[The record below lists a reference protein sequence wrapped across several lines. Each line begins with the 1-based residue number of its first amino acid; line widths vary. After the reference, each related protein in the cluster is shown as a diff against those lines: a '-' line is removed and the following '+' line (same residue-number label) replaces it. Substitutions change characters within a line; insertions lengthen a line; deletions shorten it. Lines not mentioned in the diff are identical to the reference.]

1 MKKTETKENAKGKN
15 TKNKSKTLVLLD
27 SHAIIHRGYHALPD
41 FASSKGV
48 PTGALYGLSAMLIG
62 IIEKFNPDY
71 IIACYDLPQP
81 TYRHEAY
88 KEYKSGRK
96 KSDDELVEQLKL
108 SRKIFEYF
116 DIPMYDKPGFEAD
129 DMLGTIVEQT
139 KHMSDIRVII
149 ASGDMDTLQLVR
161 DKEVQVF
168 TLKKGIK
175 DTITYD
181 EDAVVERFG
190 FLPKYLPDY
199 KGLRGDPSDNI
210 IGISGI
216 GEKTA
221 TTLISHFKT
230 IEKIYEVLRGKEKEK
245 GEGKG
250 SGKNSKKKDKE
261 DKEEKVVDIKGVEE
275 FKKLGITD
283 RIIELLINGEE
294 EAVFSKMLATIRRDA
309 PINFVLPETS
319 WKESFDINKAQ
330 HIFDEFEFRTLG
342 QRLKNIVNKNAPNI
356 YGDSNLFGAQA
367 GSENSS
373 VVLQNKFAAERALKE
388 SEEKKATQDAIDSV
402 SEEQKKKLCIALW
415 VLNSSLTNPS
425 YEDVLKYTKSKRH
438 EDVEKYLLSEIEKQ
452 GLNRVLKDIEWP
464 LIPVVS
470 KMEEDGILLDKKY
483 LKKLSEDYHVELSRL
498 EKEIWEMAGREFNI
512 DSPKQL
518 GVIVFDEMKLGEGLG
533 SLRLKKTAS
542 GARSTKESELEKL
555 KGVHPVIDKILEYRE
570 LAKLLSTY
578 IDPLPTLTDPKDR
591 LHAIFLQA
599 GTTTGRMS
607 SQNPNLQNIP
617 IKTDLGRRVRGG
629 FIADKGTV
637 LLSFDYSQIELRI
650 AAICSGDKNLIDIF
664 KEGQDVHTGVA
675 SRVFKVKE
683 SEVTKD
689 MRRQAKVIN
698 FGILYGMGVNA
709 LRANLGST
717 KEEAQ
722 TFYNEY
728 FKTFSRLAEFLE
740 ETKRFAE
747 QNGFTET
754 LFGRRRYFEGIRSKL
769 PFIRAAAE
777 RMAINAPIQGTSA
790 DIIKI
795 SMRRIY
801 DLINDSK
808 NKEIFGKVK
817 MLIQVHDELVFEV
830 DNDEKFIKKIS
841 RKIQDI
847 MQDVLT
853 EEESRGVPVVTSA
866 NIGLNWGE
874 MKEIGSTS
882 E

>member
-1 MKKTETKENAKGKN
+1 MKKTEKT
-15 TKNKSKTLVLLD
+15 KTLVLLD

-41 FASSKGV
+41 FATSKGV

-71 IIACYDLPQP
+71 IVACYDLPQP

-88 KEYKSGRK
+88 KDYKAGRK
-96 KSDDELVEQLKL
+96 KSDGELVEQLKS
-108 SRKIFEYF
+108 SRKIFENF
-116 DIPMYDKPGFEAD
+116 NIPMYDKPGFEAD

-139 KHMSDIRVII
+139 KELSDLKIII

-175 DTITYD
+175 DTVTYD
-181 EDAVVERFG
+181 EDAVLERFG

-199 KGLRGDPSDNI
+199 KGLRGDTSDNI
-210 IGISGI
+210 IGIVGI

-230 IEKIYEVLRGKEKEK
+230 IENIYKSL
-245 GEGKG
+245 
-250 SGKNSKKKDKE
+250 KKD
-261 DKEEKVVDIKGVEE
+261 VSL

-283 RIIELLINGEE
+283 RIIELLKNGED
-294 EAVFSKMLATIRRDA
+294 EAIFSKMLATIRRDA
-309 PINFVLPETS
+309 PIKFELPEKT
-319 WKESFDINKAQ
+319 WKESFDLDRAEQVFN
-330 HIFDEFEFRTLG
+330 EFEFRTLG
-342 QRLKNIVNKNAPNI
+342 LRLKNIMKGNGVDFKE
-356 YGDSNLFGAQA
+356 GGLFGDTQA
-367 GSENSS
+367 VVEVSEDI
-373 VVLQNKFAAERALKE
+373 
-388 SEEKKATQDAIDSV
+388 T
-402 SEEQKKKLCIALW
+402 EEQKKKVCIALW

-425 YEDVLKYTKSKRH
+425 YEDVLKYTKSKKY
-438 EDVEKYLLSEIEKQ
+438 EDIEKYLLREIEKQ
-452 GLNRVLKDIEWP
+452 GLNKVLNEIELP

-483 LKKLSEDYHVELSRL
+483 LKKLSEEYHVELNRL
-498 EKEIWEMAGREFNI
+498 EKEIWKMAGREFNI

-518 GVIVFDEMKLGEGLG
+518 GVVIFDEMNLGEGMG
-533 SLRLKKTAS
+533 AKRLKKTAS

-578 IDPLPTLTDPKDR
+578 IDPLPLLTDSKDR
-591 LHAIFLQA
+591 LHAKFLQA

-617 IKTDLGRRVRGG
+617 TKTELGKRVRGG
-629 FIADKGTV
+629 FMADKGCV
-637 LLSFDYSQIELRI
+637 LLAFDYSQIELRI
-650 AAICSGDKNLIDIF
+650 AAIMSGDENLIEIF
-664 KEGQDVHTGVA
+664 KKGQDVHTGVA
-675 SRVFKVKE
+675 SKVFKVKE

-709 LRANLGST
+709 LKTNLGST
-717 KEEAQ
+717 KDEAQ
-722 TFYNEY
+722 LFYNEY
-728 FKTFSRLAEFLE
+728 FHTFSRVADFLE

-747 QNGFTET
+747 QNGYTET

-795 SMRRIY
+795 SMRKIFDY
-801 DLINDSK
+801 INDTK
-808 NKEIFGKVK
+808 NKEVYGKVK
-817 MLIQVHDELVFEV
+817 MLLQVHDELVFEV
-830 DNDEKFIKKIS
+830 EDDKDFIKKIS
-841 RKIQDI
+841 KKIQGI
-847 MQDVLT
+847 MQDILT
-853 EEESRGVPVVTSA
+853 EEQSKGVPIITSS

-874 MKEIGSTS
+874 MKDL
-882 E
+882 

>member
-1 MKKTETKENAKGKN
+1 MFLRSKIKVNRRRGKGVGHDRVLKTNKMEKKQNKN
-15 TKNKSKTLVLLD
+15 KTLVLLD

-41 FASSKGV
+41 FATSKGV
-48 PTGALYGLSAMLIG
+48 PTGALYGLSSMLIG
-62 IIEKFNPDY
+62 IIEKFSPDY
-71 IIACYDLPQP
+71 IVACYDLPQP

-88 KEYKSGRK
+88 KDYKAGRK
-96 KSDDELVEQLKL
+96 KSDDELVEQIKL
-108 SRKIFEYF
+108 SRKIFENF
-116 DIPMYDKPGFEAD
+116 NIPIYDKAGFEAD
-129 DMLGTIVEQT
+129 DILGTVVEQT
-139 KHMSDIRVII
+139 KNLPNLNIII

-181 EDAVVERFG
+181 EEAVVERFG

-221 TTLISHFKT
+221 TTLIGHFKT
-230 IEKIYEVLRGKEKEK
+230 IEGIYKAL
-245 GEGKG
+245 
-250 SGKNSKKKDKE
+250 KNPE
-261 DKEEKVVDIKGVEE
+261 Q

-294 EAVFSKMLATIRRDA
+294 EAMFSKMLATIRRDA
-309 PINFVLPETS
+309 PIDFKLPEKS
-319 WKESFDINKAQ
+319 WKESFDMKLAQ
-330 HIFDEFEFRTLG
+330 QVFDDFEFRNLG
-342 QRLKNIVNKNAPNI
+342 TRLKNILEKKGMNVSGTSSLFNNADLIEP
-356 YGDSNLFGAQA
+356 
-367 GSENSS
+367 SENIS
-373 VVLQNKFAAERALKE
+373 
-388 SEEKKATQDAIDSV
+388 D
-402 SEEQKKKLCIALW
+402 EQKKKLCIALW

-425 YEDVLKYTKSKRH
+425 YEDVLKYTKSKKYS
-438 EDVEKYLLSEIEKQ
+438 EAEKYLLSEIEKQ
-452 GLNRVLKDIEWP
+452 GLNGVLKDVEWP

-470 KMEEDGILLDKKY
+470 KMEQDGILLDKKY
-483 LKKLSEDYHVELSRL
+483 LKKLSDDYHKELSRL
-498 EKEIWEMAGREFNI
+498 EKEIWKMAGVEFNI

-518 GVIVFDEMKLGEGLG
+518 SGIIFDEMKLGEGLG
-533 SLRLKKTAS
+533 AKRLKKTPS
-542 GARSTKESELEKL
+542 GARSTKESELEKM
-555 KGVHPVIDKILEYRE
+555 KGVHPIIDKILEYRE

-578 IDPLPTLTDPKDR
+578 IDPMPTLTDAHDR
-591 LHAIFLQA
+591 LHANFLQA

-617 IKTDLGRRVRGG
+617 IKTELGRRVRGG
-629 FIADKGTV
+629 FIAEKGHV

-650 AAICSGDKNLIDIF
+650 AAILSGDKNLIDIF
-664 KEGQDVHTGVA
+664 NKGLDVHTGVA
-675 SRVFKVKE
+675 SKVFNVKE

-698 FGILYGMGVNA
+698 FGILYGMGVNS

-717 KEEAQ
+717 REEAQ

-728 FKTFSRLAEFLE
+728 FHTFSGVAEYLENTKKLAEQ
-740 ETKRFAE
+740 K
-747 QNGFTET
+747 GYTET

-795 SMRRIY
+795 SMRKIF
-801 DLINDSK
+801 DFINDAK
-808 NKEIFGKVK
+808 NKEFYGKVR
-817 MLIQVHDELVFEV
+817 MLLQVHDELVFEV
-830 DNDEKFIKKIS
+830 VDDKQFIKKIA
-841 RKIQDI
+841 KEIQNLMQDI
-847 MQDVLT
+847 LT
-853 EEESRGVPVVTSA
+853 KEQSKGVPLVTSA
-866 NIGLNWGE
+866 NVGLNWDK
-874 MKEIGSTS
+874 MTAI
-882 E
+882 

>member
-1 MKKTETKENAKGKN
+1 MKKTQKTETEAIN
-15 TKNKSKTLVLLD
+15 KTLVLLD

-41 FASSKGV
+41 FATSKGI
-48 PTGALYGLSAMLIG
+48 PTGAIYGLSSMLIG

-88 KEYKSGRK
+88 KDYKAGRK
-96 KSDDELVEQLKL
+96 KSDDELVDQLKS
-108 SRKIFEYF
+108 SRKIFENF
-116 DIPMYDKPGFEAD
+116 NIPMFDKPGFEAD

-139 KHMSDIRVII
+139 KDIRGLKVVI

-175 DTITYD
+175 DTVTYD

-199 KGLRGDPSDNI
+199 KGLRGDTSDNI

-221 TTLISHFKT
+221 TTLISHFHT
-230 IEKIYEVLRGKEKEK
+230 IEKLYETLKKEGGPNE
-245 GEGKG
+245 
-250 SGKNSKKKDKE
+250 
-261 DKEEKVVDIKGVEE
+261 I
-275 FKKLGITD
+275 KKLGITD
-283 RIIELLINGEE
+283 RIIDLLEKGED

-309 PINFVLPETS
+309 PIKFELPEKT
-319 WKESFDINKAQ
+319 WKDSFDLDRAEQ
-330 HIFDEFEFRTLG
+330 VFDEFEFRTLG
-342 QRLKNIVNKNAPNI
+342 ARLKNIMGKN
-356 YGDSNLFGAQA
+356 GSNVSSSNFASGGLFGDINVVG
-367 GSENSS
+367 GSSNADGDKSAVRAVDADPVENI
-373 VVLQNKFAAERALKE
+373 
-388 SEEKKATQDAIDSV
+388 T
-402 SEEQKKKLCIALW
+402 EEQKTKVCIALW

-425 YEDVLKYTKSKRH
+425 YEDVLKYTKSKKY
-438 EDVEKYLLSEIEKQ
+438 EQIEKYILGEIEKQ
-452 GLNRVLKDIEWP
+452 GLTHVLKEIEWP

-483 LKKLSEDYHVELSRL
+483 LKKLSEDYHKELSRL
-498 EKEIWEMAGREFNI
+498 EGEIWKMAGREFNV

-518 GVIVFDEMKLGEGLG
+518 GVVIFDEMNLGEGMG
-533 SLRLKKTAS
+533 AKRLKKTAG

-555 KGVHPVIDKILEYRE
+555 KGVHPIIDKVLEYRE

-578 IDPLPTLTDPKDR
+578 IDPLPLLTDSKNR
-591 LHAIFLQA
+591 LHAKFLQA

-607 SQNPNLQNIP
+607 SQNPNIQNIP
-617 IKTDLGRRVRGG
+617 TKTDLGRKVRGG
-629 FIADKGTV
+629 FIADKGCV
-637 LLSFDYSQIELRI
+637 LLAFDYSQIELRI
-650 AAICSGDKNLIDIF
+650 AAILSGDENLIEIF
-664 KEGQDVHTGVA
+664 KKGEDVHTGVA
-675 SRVFKVKE
+675 SKVFGVKE
-683 SEVTKD
+683 TEVTKD

-709 LRANLGST
+709 LKTNLGST
-717 KEEAQ
+717 KDEAQ

-728 FKTFSRLAEFLE
+728 FKTFSRVAEFLE

-747 QNGFTET
+747 QNGYTET

-795 SMRRIY
+795 SMRKIY
-801 DLINDSK
+801 DYINDSK
-808 NKEIFGKVK
+808 NKEVYGKVK
-817 MLIQVHDELVFEV
+817 MLLQVHDELVFEV
-830 DNDEKFIKKIS
+830 EDDREFIKKIS
-841 RKIQDI
+841 KKIQDI
-847 MQDVLT
+847 MQDILND
-853 EEESRGVPVVTSA
+853 EQSKGVPIVTSS
-866 NIGLNWGE
+866 NTGMNWGE
-874 MKEIGSTS
+874 MTAQ
-882 E
+882 

>member
-1 MKKTETKENAKGKN
+1 MKKTEQIEKTKKN
-15 TKNKSKTLVLLD
+15 NKVDNKNKTLVLLD

-41 FASSKGV
+41 FATSKGV

-62 IIEKFNPDY
+62 IIEKFDPDY
-71 IIACYDLPQP
+71 IVACYDLPQP

-88 KEYKSGRK
+88 KDYKAGRK
-96 KSDDELVEQLKL
+96 KSDGELVEQLKS
-108 SRKIFEYF
+108 SRKIFENF
-116 DIPMYDKPGFEAD
+116 NIPMYDKPGFEAD

-139 KHMSDIRVII
+139 KDLLNLKIVI

-175 DTITYD
+175 DTVTYD
-181 EDAVVERFG
+181 EDAVLERFG

-199 KGLRGDPSDNI
+199 KGLRGDTSDNI
-210 IGISGI
+210 IGIVGV

-230 IEKIYEVLRGKEKEK
+230 IENIYKVL
-245 GEGKG
+245 
-250 SGKNSKKKDKE
+250 NDSKKD
-261 DKEEKVVDIKGVEE
+261 GVSE

-283 RIIELLINGEE
+283 RIIELLKNGED

-309 PINFVLPETS
+309 PIKFELPEKT
-319 WKESFDINKAQ
+319 WKESFDLDKAEQ
-330 HIFDEFEFRTLG
+330 IFNEFEFRTLG
-342 QRLKNIVNKNAPNI
+342 LRLKNIMKGNGVDFTD
-356 YGDSNLFGAQA
+356 GGLFG
-367 GSENSS
+367 GT
-373 VVLQNKFAAERALKE
+373 QNIV
-388 SEEKKATQDAIDSV
+388 QDATKGGDLKTVNIETLENIT
-402 SEEQKKKLCIALW
+402 EEQKKKVCIALW

-425 YEDVLKYTKSKRH
+425 YEDVLKYTKSKKY
-438 EDVEKYLLSEIEKQ
+438 EDIEKYLLKEIEKQ
-452 GLNRVLKDIEWP
+452 GLNKVLNDIELP
-464 LIPVVS
+464 LISVIS

-483 LKKLSEDYHVELSRL
+483 LKKLSEEYHVELNRL
-498 EKEIWEMAGREFNI
+498 EKEIWKMAGREFNV

-518 GVIVFDEMKLGEGLG
+518 GVVIFDEMNLGEGMG
-533 SLRLKKTAS
+533 AKRLKKTAS

-578 IDPLPTLTDPKDR
+578 IDPLPLLTDSKDR
-591 LHAIFLQA
+591 LHAKFLQA

-617 IKTDLGRRVRGG
+617 TKTELGKRVRGG
-629 FIADKGTV
+629 FVADKGYV
-637 LLSFDYSQIELRI
+637 LLAFDYSQIELRI
-650 AAICSGDKNLIDIF
+650 AAIMSGDENLIEIF
-664 KEGQDVHTGVA
+664 KKGHDVHTGVA
-675 SRVFKVKE
+675 SKVFKVKE
-683 SEVTKD
+683 DDVTKD

-709 LRANLGST
+709 LKANLGST
-717 KEEAQ
+717 KDEAQ
-722 TFYNEY
+722 LFYNEY
-728 FKTFSRLAEFLE
+728 FNTFSRVAEFLE
-740 ETKRFAE
+740 ETKRSAE
-747 QNGFTET
+747 QNGYTET

-795 SMRRIY
+795 SMRKIFDY
-801 DLINDSK
+801 INDVK
-808 NKEIFGKVK
+808 NKEVYGRVK
-817 MLIQVHDELVFEV
+817 MLLQVHDELVFEV
-830 DNDEKFIKKIS
+830 EDNKDFIKKIS
-841 RKIQDI
+841 KKIQDT
-847 MQDVLT
+847 MQDILT
-853 EEESRGVPVVTSA
+853 EEQSKGVPIVTSS

-874 MKEIGSTS
+874 MKDL
-882 E
+882 

>member
-1 MKKTETKENAKGKN
+1 MKKTEKT
-15 TKNKSKTLVLLD
+15 KTLVLLD

-41 FASSKGV
+41 FATSKGV

-71 IIACYDLPQP
+71 IVACYDLPQP

-88 KEYKSGRK
+88 KDYKAGRK
-96 KSDDELVEQLKL
+96 KSDGELVEQLKS
-108 SRKIFEYF
+108 SRKIFENF
-116 DIPMYDKPGFEAD
+116 NIPMYDKPGFEAD

-139 KHMSDIRVII
+139 KELSDLKIII

-175 DTITYD
+175 DTVTYD
-181 EDAVVERFG
+181 EDAVLERFG

-199 KGLRGDPSDNI
+199 KGLRGDTSDNI
-210 IGISGI
+210 IGIVGI

-230 IEKIYEVLRGKEKEK
+230 IENIYKSL
-245 GEGKG
+245 
-250 SGKNSKKKDKE
+250 KKD
-261 DKEEKVVDIKGVEE
+261 VSL

-283 RIIELLINGEE
+283 RIIELLKNGED
-294 EAVFSKMLATIRRDA
+294 EAIFSKMLATIRRDA
-309 PINFVLPETS
+309 PIKFELPEKT
-319 WKESFDINKAQ
+319 WKESFDLDRAEQVFN
-330 HIFDEFEFRTLG
+330 EFEFRTLG
-342 QRLKNIVNKNAPNI
+342 LRLKNIMKGNGVDFKE
-356 YGDSNLFGAQA
+356 GGLFGDTQA
-367 GSENSS
+367 VVEVSEDI
-373 VVLQNKFAAERALKE
+373 
-388 SEEKKATQDAIDSV
+388 T
-402 SEEQKKKLCIALW
+402 EEQKKKVCIALW

-425 YEDVLKYTKSKRH
+425 YEDVLKYTKSKKY
-438 EDVEKYLLSEIEKQ
+438 EDIEKYLLREIEKQ
-452 GLNRVLKDIEWP
+452 GLNKVLNEIELP

-483 LKKLSEDYHVELSRL
+483 LKKLSEEYHVELNRL
-498 EKEIWEMAGREFNI
+498 EKEIWKMAGREFNI

-518 GVIVFDEMKLGEGLG
+518 GVVIFDEMNLGEGMG
-533 SLRLKKTAS
+533 AKRLKKTAS

-578 IDPLPTLTDPKDR
+578 IDPLPLLTDSKDR
-591 LHAIFLQA
+591 LHAKFLEA

-617 IKTDLGRRVRGG
+617 TKTELGKRVRGG
-629 FIADKGTV
+629 FMADKGCV
-637 LLSFDYSQIELRI
+637 LLAFDYSQIELRI
-650 AAICSGDKNLIDIF
+650 AAIMSGDENLIEIF
-664 KEGQDVHTGVA
+664 KKGQDVHTGVA
-675 SRVFKVKE
+675 SKVFKVKE

-709 LRANLGST
+709 LKTNLGST
-717 KEEAQ
+717 KDEAQ
-722 TFYNEY
+722 LFYNEY
-728 FKTFSRLAEFLE
+728 FHTFSRVADFLE

-747 QNGFTET
+747 QNGYTET

-795 SMRRIY
+795 SMRKIFDY
-801 DLINDSK
+801 INDTK
-808 NKEIFGKVK
+808 NKEVYGKVK
-817 MLIQVHDELVFEV
+817 MLLQVHDELVFEV
-830 DNDEKFIKKIS
+830 EDDKDFIKKIS
-841 RKIQDI
+841 KKIQGI
-847 MQDVLT
+847 MQDILT
-853 EEESRGVPVVTSA
+853 EEQSKGVPIITSS

-874 MKEIGSTS
+874 MKDL
-882 E
+882 

>member
-1 MKKTETKENAKGKN
+1 MKKEKE
-15 TKNKSKTLVLLD
+15 SKTLVLLD

-41 FASSKGV
+41 FATSKGI
-48 PTGALYGLSAMLIG
+48 PTGALYGLSSMLIG
-62 IIEKFNPDY
+62 IIEKFHPDY
-71 IIACYDLPQP
+71 IVACYDLPQP

-108 SRKIFEYF
+108 SRKIFENF
-116 DIPMYDKPGFEAD
+116 NIPTYDKPGFEAD
-129 DMLGTIVEQT
+129 DMLGTIVEQA
-139 KHMSDIRVII
+139 KDIPGLKIVI

-175 DTITYD
+175 DTVTYD
-181 EDAVVERFG
+181 EEAVVGRFG

-221 TTLISHFKT
+221 TTLITHFKT
-230 IEKIYEVLRGKEKEK
+230 IEKIYEAL
-245 GEGKG
+245 
-250 SGKNSKKKDKE
+250 KKDDAE
-261 DKEEKVVDIKGVEE
+261 I
-275 FKKLGITD
+275 KKLGITD
-283 RIIELLINGEE
+283 RVIDLLKNGED

-309 PINFVLPETS
+309 PIDFKLPKET
-319 WKESFDINKAQ
+319 WKDSFNMSLAQ
-330 HIFDEFEFRTLG
+330 QVFDEFEFRTLG
-342 QRLKNIVNKNAPNI
+342 ARLKNIMEKQGVDTKGPEDLTGDLFTLEECGINRATTKKTDEIENI
-356 YGDSNLFGAQA
+356 
-367 GSENSS
+367 
-373 VVLQNKFAAERALKE
+373 
-388 SEEKKATQDAIDSV
+388 
-402 SEEQKKKLCIALW
+402 SEEQKKRVCIALW

-425 YEDVLKYTKSKRH
+425 YEDVLRYIKSKKYA
-438 EDVEKYLLSEIEKQ
+438 EVEKYLLSEIEKQ
-452 GLNRVLKDIEWP
+452 GLSKVLNEIELP
-464 LIPVVS
+464 LIPVIS

-483 LKKLSEDYHVELSRL
+483 LKKLSGDYHVELSRL
-498 EKEIWEMAGREFNI
+498 EKEIWKMAGREFNV

-518 GVIVFDEMKLGEGLG
+518 GVIIFDEMNLGEGMG
-533 SLRLKKTAS
+533 SKRLKKTAS

-555 KGVHPVIDKILEYRE
+555 KGVHPIIDKILEYRE

-578 IDPLPTLTDPKDR
+578 IDPLPLLTDSKNR
-591 LHAIFLQA
+591 LHAKFLQA

-617 IKTDLGRRVRGG
+617 TKTELGRRVRGG
-629 FIADKGTV
+629 FIAEKGNV

-650 AAICSGDKNLIDIF
+650 AAILSKDGALLEIF
-664 KEGQDVHTGVA
+664 KNGHDVHNSVA
-675 SRVFKVKE
+675 ARVFKVKE
-683 SEVTKD
+683 ADVTKE

-717 KEEAQ
+717 KDEAQ

-728 FKTFSRLAEFLE
+728 FKTFSGLAEFLE
-740 ETKRFAE
+740 ETKRSAE
-747 QNGFTET
+747 QKGYTET

-795 SMRRIY
+795 SMRRIFDY
-801 DLINDSK
+801 INDPK
-808 NKEIFGKVK
+808 NKGIHGRVK
-817 MLIQVHDELVFEV
+817 MLLQVHDELVFEV
-830 DNDEKFIKKIS
+830 KDDKVFIKQIAKE
-841 RKIQDI
+841 IQNL
-847 MQDVLT
+847 MQDVLS
-853 EEESRGVPVVTSA
+853 EEQSKGVPLVTSS
-866 NIGLNWGE
+866 NIGLNWDE
-874 MKEIGSTS
+874 MSAL
-882 E
+882 

>member
-1 MKKTETKENAKGKN
+1 MIKKTKILEKIKKDDSVKEKVVDGK
-15 TKNKSKTLVLLD
+15 KKTLVLLD

-41 FASSKGV
+41 FATSKGV
-48 PTGALYGLSAMLIG
+48 PTGALYGLSSMLIG
-62 IIEKFNPDY
+62 IIEKFSPDY
-71 IIACYDLPQP
+71 IVACYDLPQP

-88 KEYKSGRK
+88 KDYKAGRK
-96 KSDDELVEQLKL
+96 KSDGELVEQLKS
-108 SRKIFEYF
+108 SRKIFENF
-116 DIPMYDKPGFEAD
+116 NIPMYDKPGFEAD
-129 DMLGTIVEQT
+129 DILGTIVEQT
-139 KHMSDIRVII
+139 KDISNLNIVI

-175 DTITYD
+175 DTVTYD

-199 KGLRGDPSDNI
+199 KGLRGDTSDNI
-210 IGISGI
+210 IGIVGI

-230 IEKIYEVLRGKEKEK
+230 IENIYKVLNDR
-245 GEGKG
+245 
-250 SGKNSKKKDKE
+250 KKD
-261 DKEEKVVDIKGVEE
+261 GAQE

-283 RIIELLINGEE
+283 RIIELLKNGED

-309 PINFVLPETS
+309 PIKFELLEKT
-319 WKESFDINKAQ
+319 WKESFDINKAEQ
-330 HIFDEFEFRTLG
+330 IFDEFEFRTLG
-342 QRLKNIVNKNAPNI
+342 ARLKNIMQKQGVDVSGNNASGGGLFDATVDGNI
-356 YGDSNLFGAQA
+356 
-367 GSENSS
+367 NSTIPTS
-373 VVLQNKFAAERALKE
+373 VEVLEDI
-388 SEEKKATQDAIDSV
+388 SD
-402 SEEQKKKLCIALW
+402 EQKKKVCIALW

-425 YEDVLKYTKSKRH
+425 YEDVLRYTKSKKY
-438 EDVEKYLLSEIEKQ
+438 EDIEKYLLKEIEKQ
-452 GLNRVLKDIEWP
+452 GLNRVLNEIELP
-464 LIPVVS
+464 LIPVIS

-498 EKEIWEMAGREFNI
+498 EKEIWKMAGREFNI

-518 GVIVFDEMKLGEGLG
+518 GVVIFEEMNLGDGMG
-533 SLRLKKTAS
+533 AKRLKKTAS

-578 IDPLPTLTDPKDR
+578 IDPLPLLTDSKNR
-591 LHAIFLQA
+591 LHAKFLQA

-617 IKTDLGRRVRGG
+617 TKTDLGRRVRGG
-629 FIADKGTV
+629 FIADKGSV
-637 LLSFDYSQIELRI
+637 LLAFDYSQIELRI
-650 AAICSGDKNLIDIF
+650 AAIMSGDKNLIEIF
-664 KEGQDVHTGVA
+664 KKGQDVHTGVA
-675 SRVFKVKE
+675 SKVFKVKE
-683 SEVTKD
+683 NEVTKD

-709 LRANLGST
+709 LKTNLGST
-717 KEEAQ
+717 KDEAQ

-728 FKTFSRLAEFLE
+728 FKTFSRVAEFLE

-747 QNGFTET
+747 QNGYTET

-795 SMRRIY
+795 SMRKIFDY
-801 DLINDSK
+801 INDSK
-808 NKEIFGKVK
+808 NKEVYGRVK
-817 MLIQVHDELVFEV
+817 MLLQVHDELVFEV
-830 DNDEKFIKKIS
+830 VDDKDFIKNIS
-841 RKIQDI
+841 KQIQNL
-847 MQDVLT
+847 MQDVLSV
-853 EEESRGVPVVTSA
+853 EQSKGVPIVTSS

-874 MKEIGSTS
+874 MKDL
-882 E
+882 